1 MKRAVLTMRRN
12 DDFTLT
18 GAAHAVRTIEGV
30 HDVTVDESRTAVIV
44 EYDDASIDA
53 GELLNR
59 VAAEGIVG
67 VEIASLED
75 R

>member
-1 MKRAVLTMRRN
+1 MRATLTMRRN

-18 GAAHAVRTIEGV
+18 GAAHALRTLDGVR
-30 HDVTVDESRTAVIV
+30 DVTVDESRTALIV
-44 EYDDASIDA
+44 DYDDDSLDD

-67 VEIASLED
+67 VELVSLEEP
-75 R
+75 